1 MKIDILTLFP
11 EMFDAI
17 NHSILERAV
26 KNKLLEINYINI
38 RDFSKDKHKKVDD
51 TPFGGGA
58 GMVMTCQPLFD
69 AINSILTEEEK
80 QNKDLCQIIY
90 MSPKG
95 ERLEQKIVTNLAKL
109 EHLIIVCGHYEGI
122 DQRVIDHFDMQ
133 EISIGDYVL
142 TGGELPAMVLCD
154 AVARYVEGVLSEG
167 STEEESFSNGLLE
180 YPQYTKP
187 TKPRAYNGLVVPEIL
202 FGGNHQEIANWQ
214 HQESLKLTRK
224 RRPDLYRKYQ
234 KSLKNS
240 KK

>member
-1 MKIDILTLFP
+1 MKIDILTLFL

-17 NHSILERAV
+17 NNSILERAV

-187 TKPRAYNGLVVPEIL
+187 RAYNGLVVPEIL